1 MERETMTNNYLND
14 NNRSNL
20 FRKYNPMYATEEILK
35 AYKREGHE
43 SFNITGPKGVG
54 KTTYAMVVMAQIFY
68 KLDKHSSAD
77 TAWDNA
83 LDHLL
88 FAKDDV
94 INFLESNAGEYA
106 PVFTWDDLRAH
117 ASGMSYTTDPKAT
130 IMLLGL
136 VDTMRDSVCG
146 FLTTSPSL
154 KGVLSFI
161 AKSEGYHAMVYDTT
175 NFNEK
180 QAVIYNCYTN
190 PLGQNRIK
198 KVCTDIFPRFL
209 PPDIYEKVKE
219 KRSKYKDIVIQKY
232 KDYMNSNRT
241 RSECKKTDEEI
252 KRYEEEIKLIQE
264 G

>member
-1 MERETMTNNYLND
+1 MSDND
-14 NNRSNL
+14 RSTL
-20 FRKYNPMYATEEILK
+20 FRKYNPMFSTKEILK
-35 AYKREGHE
+35 AHRYDGHE

-54 KTTYAMVVMAQIFY
+54 KTTYAMIVMAQIFHQ
-68 KLDKHSSAD
+68 LGNDAD
-77 TAWDNA
+77 TAWDLA
-83 LDHLL
+83 LENLL
-88 FAKDDV
+88 FAKEDV
-94 INFLESNAGEYA
+94 IKFLKSNSGEYA

-198 KVCTDIFPRFL
+198 KVCTDIYPRFL

-219 KRSKYKDIVIQKY
+219 KRSKYKDIVIKKY
-232 KDYMNSNRT
+232 EDYIKSNKA
-241 RSECKKTDEEI
+241 RSKFEKADFEVKRFEDEINLI
-252 KRYEEEIKLIQE
+252 KE